1 MADYQPPY
9 RITPEILKT
18 ISEISEVLGELK
30 SLRVSRP
37 NPLLRKQNSIRTI
50 QGSLAIEGNSLSLSQ
65 VSAVLE
71 GKRVLGKPKEL
82 QEVKNAI
89 ASYERLSK
97 LVPTRLDS
105 LLTAHKILMKGLV
118 PKSGNFRS
126 GAVGILKGTQVSHV
140 APKAARV
147 PELMG
152 QLLGYL
158 KKSKDLPLIKSC
170 VFHYEFE
177 FIHPFEDGNGRMG
190 RLWQTLIL
198 TKFNPIFEYISVES
212 QIHTHQAECY
222 RVLEA
227 CDKKGD
233 STEFIEWMLR
243 IIWSSLR
250 EFSAV
255 YLPERESFDT
265 RIGVA
270 RKEFGDREFTRA
282 EYLRLIKSISAPTAS
297 RDLAQAVKI
306 KILQKSGDKR
316 LTSYLFRKSRP

>member
-9 RITPEILKT
+9 KITAEILKT

-37 NPLLRKQNSIRTI
+37 NPVLRKRNSIRTI

-89 ASYERLSK
+89 VSYERLSK
-97 LVPTRLDS
+97 LNPTLLGS
-105 LLTAHKILMKGLV
+105 LLSTHKILMEGLV
-118 PKSGNFRS
+118 PKPGRLRS
-126 GAVGILKGTQVSHV
+126 GAVGILKGTKVSHI

-147 PELMG
+147 PELVD

-177 FIHPFEDGNGRMG
+177 FIHPFDDGNGRMG

-198 TKFNPIFEYISVES
+198 TKFNPIFEYIPVES
-212 QIHTHQAECY
+212 QIHAHQAEYY

-227 CDKKGD
+227 CDKKGE

-243 IIWSSLR
+243 IILRSLN

-255 YLPERESFDT
+255 CLPEGESFET
-265 RIGVA
+265 RIDVA
-270 RKEFGDREFTRA
+270 RREFGEREFTRA
-282 EYLRLIKSISAPTAS
+282 DYLKLIKTISAPTAS
-297 RDLAQAVKI
+297 RDLAHAVKI

-316 LTSYLFRKSRP
+316 LTTYSFR

>member
-1 MADYQPPY
+1 MADYRPPY
-9 RITPEILKT
+9 QITPEILKT

-37 NPLLRKQNSIRTI
+37 NPVLRKQNSIRTI
-50 QGSLAIEGNSLSLSQ
+50 QGSLAIEGNSFSLSQ

-97 LVPTRLDS
+97 LNPTLLDS
-105 LLTAHKILMKGLV
+105 LLGAHKTLMKGLI

-126 GAVGILKGTQVSHV
+126 GAVGILKGTKVSHI
-140 APKAARV
+140 APKAAMV
-147 PELMG
+147 PVLVA

-158 KKSKDLPLIKSC
+158 KKSKDLALIKSC

-177 FIHPFEDGNGRMG
+177 FIHPFDDGNGRMG

-198 TKFNPIFEYISVES
+198 TKFNPIFEYIPVES
-212 QIHTHQAECY
+212 QVHANQAEYY
-222 RVLEA
+222 RALEA

-243 IIWSSLR
+243 IILKSLQEFSTVCLPARETFETRIEIARR
-250 EFSAV
+250 EFGG
-255 YLPERESFDT
+255 RD
-265 RIGVA
+265 
-270 RKEFGDREFTRA
+270 FTRA
-282 EYLRLIKSISAPTAS
+282 DYLKLIKTISAPTAS
-297 RDLAQAVKI
+297 RDLAHAVKV
-306 KILQKSGDKR
+306 KTLQRIGADR
-316 LTSYLFRKSRP
+316 LTTYSFR